1 MEKRA
6 KIIATLGPAISSSSA
21 LKKIINF
28 GVDAFRINFS
38 HNTHNIKNI
47 VSKIRKLEV
56 KAKKRIALIGDLQ
69 GIKLR
74 IGKIKN
80 DSAYIKKNQKFNFD
94 LNKREGN
101 NLRASL
107 PYAFII
113 KKIKKNDLLLIDDGK
128 YAFKVLKKT
137 KKNLVTKCLSQN
149 FILKSNKSIHISNIA
164 LPFNSLTPKD
174 KKDIKTAKKI
184 GCNWIAL
191 SYLQNAKLIHQTRKL
206 IPKDIGIIA
215 KIENKSAL
223 KNINEIIKATDAV
236 MIARGDLAIDVGH
249 SEVPKIQLDLIKKCN
264 SLSKSVIVSTQM
276 LESMTENYIATRAE
290 INDIATAIFQGAD
303 TVMLSAES
311 AIGKYPLQ
319 AVKTMSKTIVS
330 TEKYKKEH
338 IQDFKN
344 KIDAKK
350 DPVKSIV
357 LSIKDLAY
365 NPSVKAIIAF
375 SNSGKTAKLVS
386 AARPRIKIITISP
399 NINIS
404 RQISLLWGVKS
415 VKSRDAVNWK
425 DMMKISK
432 EIIKKEK
439 NINKKDFVV
448 ITAGLPFG
456 KAKMTNMVRLFEID

>member
-1 MEKRA
+1 
-6 KIIATLGPAISSSSA
+6 
-21 LKKIINF
+21 
-28 GVDAFRINFS
+28 
-38 HNTHNIKNI
+38 
-47 VSKIRKLEV
+47 
-56 KAKKRIALIGDLQ
+56 
-69 GIKLR
+69 
-74 IGKIKN
+74 
-80 DSAYIKKNQKFNFD
+80 
-94 LNKREGN
+94 
-101 NLRASL
+101 
-107 PYAFII
+107 
-113 KKIKKNDLLLIDDGK
+113 
-128 YAFKVLKKT
+128 
-137 KKNLVTKCLSQN
+137 
-149 FILKSNKSIHISNIA
+149 
-164 LPFNSLTPKD
+164 
-174 KKDIKTAKKI
+174 
-184 GCNWIAL
+184 
-191 SYLQNAKLIHQTRKL
+191 
-206 IPKDIGIIA
+206 
-215 KIENKSAL
+215 
-223 KNINEIIKATDAV
+223 
-236 MIARGDLAIDVGH
+236 
-249 SEVPKIQLDLIKKCN
+249 
-264 SLSKSVIVSTQM
+264 M

-319 AVKTMSKTIVS
+319 AVKTMSKTIIS

-432 EIIKKEK
+432 K
-439 NINKKDFVV
+439 
-448 ITAGLPFG
+448 L
-456 KAKMTNMVRLFEID
+456 